1 MSKKMKCLKCG
12 RRAFDI
18 SELPKEKI
26 FVELKCPQCKEFVK
40 IPCDV
45 TSLMDASMSL
55 IMKGG
60 EPYGK
65 EEQQADIKICGNKS
79 VV

>member
-1 MSKKMKCLKCG
+1 MPKKMKCLNCG
-12 RRAFDI
+12 RSAFDI

-26 FVELKCPQCKEFVK
+26 FVELKCPQCREFVK

-45 TSLMDASMSL
+45 TSLMHPSRNFIS
-55 IMKGG
+55 KGG

-65 EEQQADIKICGNKS
+65 E
-79 VV
+79 